1 MNDPI
6 VSVIMISYG
15 HEKYIKQAIEGVLM
29 QKCNFEFDLI
39 VADDCSPDNTHSIVD
54 EIIQCHS
61 KANKIRYFRHDFNK
75 GMQPNFIWAYEQTK
89 GKYIALCEGDDY
101 WTDPLKLQKQVDF
114 LEENKDC
121 SMCFHRTDELLIDSK
136 IQKSINTY
144 NENENRFFDIKDLA
158 KGNFIHTPSVVF
170 KNNVFEYPKWFNLL
184 SVGDY
189 PMWILL
195 ASKGKIGYIKDSMAI
210 YRSGD
215 GIWSNGNSIV
225 NLRHWIQMLIFLK
238 SEIEDS
244 EITLLLN
251 EQLESIYI
259 SYNHLVLFDNL
270 TILKLSKNVSLFFL
284 VKSILN
290 KLILKISCK

>member
-1 MNDPI
+1 MNDTI

-29 QKCNFEFDLI
+29 QKCNFEFELI
-39 VADDCSPDNTHSIVD
+39 VADDCSPDNTQSIVED
-54 EIIQCHS
+54 IIESHS
-61 KANKIRYFRHDFNK
+61 KAHRIKYFRHDFNK
-75 GMQPNFIWAYEQTK
+75 GMQPNFIWAHGQSK
-89 GKYIALCEGDDY
+89 GKYIALCEGDDF
-101 WTDPLKLQKQVDF
+101 WTDQHKLQKQVDF
-114 LEENKDC
+114 LEKNKDC
-121 SMCFHRTDELLIDSK
+121 SMCFHRTDELLVDNK

-144 NENENRFFDIKDLA
+144 NENENRFFDINDLA

-189 PMWILL
+189 PMWMLL

-210 YRSGD
+210 YRRGD
-215 GIWSNGNSIV
+215 GIWSNGNSKV

-244 EITLLLN
+244 DITLLLN
-251 EQLESIYI
+251 EQLESIFI